1 MKLKRVLS
9 GLILL
14 FAAMSL
20 NASDE
25 AAYFITHADDAAIME
40 MASVRGMD
48 TSLSAS
54 QLRSQLLDGQEGISQ
69 QNVDLTQD
77 GGSYSL
83 EIVSAD
89 SMSVSGDGIVTLSGN
104 ASVRF
109 TMEGES
115 SRTLYADRML
125 LDPSAGRLTA
135 YGNVRYEDDDQTSSI
150 GNISADI
157 VTYLYDTGDLL
168 ISGGTTSTQRQNNEG
183 EDVTFYT
190 TGSLLNYRSADGGL
204 FFQDGYLT
212 SNPDTAYSSI
222 SAQSLA
228 LLEGGDMFL
237 TNAYLSIGRV
247 PLLYLPFFFYPGSRL
262 AINPSFGFASDRG
275 MFLSTTT
282 ELFGTYPKFS
292 SADESSFASLLRS
305 ESDASMVSNG
315 LYYTQGEPQS
325 AFARWA
331 AESESYFAL
340 LADVYQNAGFLLG
353 FDTLVK
359 PAGVLSISS
368 ETAFILSP
376 AQSYYDSNFR
386 YYTLNEANLSSSFGT
401 LDLSFPYYSD
411 PYVLRNYSNR
421 LTSFSIDSVFGSY
434 QTFPSTRSSTITSYN
449 ASLTGSLYLPSS
461 AANSFVQ
468 TLRLSS
474 ITANASFDWN
484 SIEQRY
490 EVSDITLPSFSFTL
504 SGDIFSFTTDRE
516 REEGSSSQAGISD
529 YFILSDP
536 LLYDLFVLTPRRQ
549 ALSTNTEY
557 GVSLSYSLTERLSN
571 SFEYDMDQSEIFDR
585 EFSSDTSLRLQLEA
599 VMGNRFS
606 FGQTLTPS
614 YSYDYDESDRE
625 SRDHSFSLL
634 SATSASIP
642 VLGLSYNF
650 SAYLYRIEQSED
662 TLGQSRSETVYRF
675 DSDNVRIHSLTFSKS
690 FGSVDNYGQLTPSLS
705 YTLPPLSASVQP
717 AVSYRIGGVS
727 TSFSWAFKEDS
738 TDGRYKSDDIRWS
751 FALTYPHLTFNVSAL
766 YESGEDRERLLDPLS
781 LTSSLTL
788 RSEDR
793 AWSVTEYLDFDA
805 YSSAGRNIVNDLR
818 TVISIPSLDFTFN
831 FTTDGG
837 SLVPEYFEMRSSV
850 SDFSI
855 YMWKNRIRFSLI
867 LDGRLRYD
875 FLNPYSSSL
884 SLKTGLSLSIAEFLD
899 LNIALTTANNGFY
912 RYMDNGSFSFALMAE
927 DLLRSFDFFGD
938 GRYNTQFNMEAFDI
952 ELVHYMDDWDLH
964 FRYTA
969 SLENDDM
976 GNYRWNPSFAVYLRW
991 ATIPD
996 LKVDQTWSQTSSGS
1010 WTRSSSLYTDG

>member
-168 ISGGTTSTQRQNNEG
+168 VSGGTTSTQRQNNEG

-325 AFARWA
+325 AFAKWA

-376 AQSYYDSNFR
+376 VQSYYDSNFR

-411 PYVLRNYSNR
+411 PYVLRTYSNR

-599 VMGNRFS
+599 VMGNWFS

-650 SAYLYRIEQSED
+650 SA
-662 TLGQSRSETVYRF
+662 SETVYRF
-675 DSDNVRIHSLTFSKS
+675 DSDNVRTHSLTFSKS

-781 LTSSLTL
+781 FTSSLTL

-884 SLKTGLSLSIAEFLD
+884 SLKTGLSFSIAEFLD

>member
-20 NASDE
+20 NASEE

-40 MASVRGMD
+40 MSAVRGMD

-168 ISGGTTSTQRQNNEG
+168 VSGGTTSTQRQNNEG

-325 AFARWA
+325 AFAKWA

-359 PAGVLSISS
+359 PASVLSISS

-376 AQSYYDSNFR
+376 VQSYYDSNFR

-461 AANSFVQ
+461 ASNSFVQ

-599 VMGNRFS
+599 VMGNWFS

-634 SATSASIP
+634 SATSASIS
-642 VLGLSYNF
+642 VRRFSRKGLQW
-650 SAYLYRIEQSED
+650 IVV
-662 TLGQSRSETVYRF
+662 SRSRE
-675 DSDNVRIHSLTFSKS
+675 
-690 FGSVDNYGQLTPSLS
+690 
-705 YTLPPLSASVQP
+705 SARCRMVP
-717 AVSYRIGGVS
+717 M
-727 TSFSWAFKEDS
+727 
-738 TDGRYKSDDIRWS
+738 
-751 FALTYPHLTFNVSAL
+751 
-766 YESGEDRERLLDPLS
+766 
-781 LTSSLTL
+781 L
-788 RSEDR
+788 R
-793 AWSVTEYLDFDA
+793 
-805 YSSAGRNIVNDLR
+805 
-818 TVISIPSLDFTFN
+818 
-831 FTTDGG
+831 
-837 SLVPEYFEMRSSV
+837 
-850 SDFSI
+850 
-855 YMWKNRIRFSLI
+855 
-867 LDGRLRYD
+867 
-875 FLNPYSSSL
+875 
-884 SLKTGLSLSIAEFLD
+884 
-899 LNIALTTANNGFY
+899 
-912 RYMDNGSFSFALMAE
+912 
-927 DLLRSFDFFGD
+927 
-938 GRYNTQFNMEAFDI
+938 
-952 ELVHYMDDWDLH
+952 
-964 FRYTA
+964 
-969 SLENDDM
+969 
-976 GNYRWNPSFAVYLRW
+976 
-991 ATIPD
+991 
-996 LKVDQTWSQTSSGS
+996 
-1010 WTRSSSLYTDG
+1010 